1 MMAYQFY
8 GAGRMV
14 LGSDFPLIIG
24 DLPAAVPSIEA
35 MPIAKREKEKILG
48 ENVIQLLKLK
58 V

>member
-1 MMAYQFY
+1 MAYEFY
-8 GAGRMV
+8 GAERMV

-35 MPIAKREKEKILG
+35 MPIPRREKEKILG
-48 ENVIQLLKLK
+48 DNVIQLLKLN

>member
-1 MMAYQFY
+1 MAYQFY

-35 MPIAKREKEKILG
+35 MPIPQREKDKILG
-48 ENVIQLLKLK
+48 ENVIRLLKLNI
-58 V
+58 